1 MAAFQNTREGLF
13 SHARIPLGPMGQA
26 AWLPLSSYK
35 GYTFIL
41 SEEGMS
47 RPLLLIV
54 DGDSL
59 KSPALVASLEVDGW
73 DIRWATNQEAR
84 HFIDWGLEPNLILL
98 DPAHGGEASF
108 DVAKLFLA
116 RHPDLP
122 VLVLHG
128 EETVPY
134 ANSPKVF
141 KGYLSKEDAIQ
152 TWPSAL
158 RAYKPN
164 LSRTSVRYSSEDI
177 FGDLL
182 SDIEGETPPAA
193 LKVKP
198 HSEALGPETP
208 RPAMP
213 VQASPAAP
221 LVPQASVVPPV
232 VPVAPTPAAPK
243 PAVPKSAETKPVVP
257 KIQLPKFLLTAPK
270 VLPVPT
276 VPAIPKITL
285 NPFPKAISRP
295 ASLPPLSSPLPS
307 ASSVPF
313 PAATRAMKIE
323 PFVPPPS
330 EPLPPKGGL
339 DRDDIFG
346 SLLEELEGN
355 VGAGARAA
363 ATPHAGNAEVQKA
376 EVSLSA
382 PKPSVPSA
390 PVAQKNVVQPVPT
403 PVAGKSPEAAP
414 KTDGKQDDEYTLS
427 GISGIFD
434 PFALGA
440 EPTSAVGPTI
450 MDRPSAALPPSPLG
464 TQAFPDM
471 SEPVPANVLEEYGN
485 YYLLE
490 KIAVGGMAELFKAKQ
505 RGVQGFQKIVAIKR
519 ILPHLSD
526 NEEFVTMF
534 IDEAKLAAQLT
545 HPNIVQIFDLGK
557 ASGSYYIAMEYVDG
571 KDLRS
576 LLRKVREYHL
586 PFPEPVAAFVV
597 MKVAVAL
604 DHAHRKKALNDREL
618 KLVHRDISPQNILIS
633 SDGAV
638 KLVDFGI
645 AKAATKN
652 TQTLAGALKG
662 KLLYMSPEQAMGQ
675 PLDNRSDLYS
685 LGLVLFELLTGERC
699 FHADSELG
707 VLEKVRMGRISD
719 VQSINPSIS
728 REMAAIVNKCLQ
740 KNVEMRY
747 PSARF
752 LERDLKDLLVR
763 QSSEPTDHD
772 IAEYVNA
779 LLKGTKEQVEEVM
792 AARFAVRAM
801 VSGTQKAIGTP
812 SGEMARAKLE
822 DQPTTTAMVKK
833 PGPARIPIPLP
844 EMDSME
850 SERSP
855 WVMRTIIL
863 LLIIIPILIWI
874 AWRS

>member
-1 MAAFQNTREGLF
+1 MPPPTA
-13 SHARIPLGPMGQA
+13 P
-26 AWLPLSSYK
+26 
-35 GYTFIL
+35 
-41 SEEGMS
+41 
-47 RPLLLIV
+47 
-54 DGDSL
+54 
-59 KSPALVASLEVDGW
+59 
-73 DIRWATNQEAR
+73 
-84 HFIDWGLEPNLILL
+84 
-98 DPAHGGEASF
+98 
-108 DVAKLFLA
+108 
-116 RHPDLP
+116 
-122 VLVLHG
+122 
-128 EETVPY
+128 
-134 ANSPKVF
+134 
-141 KGYLSKEDAIQ
+141 
-152 TWPSAL
+152 
-158 RAYKPN
+158 
-164 LSRTSVRYSSEDI
+164 
-177 FGDLL
+177 
-182 SDIEGETPPAA
+182 PPA
-193 LKVKP
+193 
-198 HSEALGPETP
+198 
-208 RPAMP
+208 
-213 VQASPAAP
+213 
-221 LVPQASVVPPV
+221 
-232 VPVAPTPAAPK
+232 
-243 PAVPKSAETKPVVP
+243 
-257 KIQLPKFLLTAPK
+257 
-270 VLPVPT
+270 
-276 VPAIPKITL
+276 
-285 NPFPKAISRP
+285 KA
-295 ASLPPLSSPLPS
+295 
-307 ASSVPF
+307 
-313 PAATRAMKIE
+313 
-323 PFVPPPS
+323 
-330 EPLPPKGGL
+330 GL
-339 DRDDIFG
+339 DSDDIFG
-346 SLLEELEGN
+346 GLLEELEGKAS
-355 VGAGARAA
+355 AGANAIM
-363 ATPHAGNAEVQKA
+363 PPPAGNPEVRKG
-376 EVSLSA
+376 ESPFYA
-382 PKPSVPSA
+382 PKPSMPA
-390 PVAQKNVVQPVPT
+390 AQENQNVVQPLP
-403 PVAGKSPEAAP
+403 ASGADKSPEATA
-414 KTDGKQDDEYTLS
+414 KSGDNQDDEYTLS

-434 PFALGA
+434 PFAMEA
-440 EPTSAVGPTI
+440 DPTSSAGLAGPTI
-450 MDRPSAALPPSPLG
+450 MDRPSPPLRPLPPSPLG
-464 TQAFPDM
+464 TQAFPDI
-471 SEPVPANVLEEYGN
+471 SEPIPANVLEEYGN
-485 YYLLE
+485 YFLLE

-662 KLLYMSPEQAMGQ
+662 KLLYMSPEQALGQ

-719 VQSINPSIS
+719 VKTINPSVS
-728 REMAAIVNKCLQ
+728 LEMAAIVNKCLQ

-772 IAEYVNA
+772 VAEYVNA

-801 VSGTQKAIGTP
+801 APVVQKGTGMQAGGRSRTN
-812 SGEMARAKLE
+812 LE
-822 DQPTTTAMVKK
+822 DQPTAAAVLK
-833 PGPARIPIPLP
+833 PGPVPIPIPLP
-844 EMDSME
+844 EMESME

-855 WVMRTIIL
+855 WVMRVIIL
-863 LLIIIPILIWI
+863 LLVIIPILIWI
-874 AWRS
+874 ASRS